1 MASKNLLIHLNI
13 IYFITIL
20 IHLSL
25 IYQTKSL
32 SFKYPTALSLKN
44 GNIFVIHSLGIDI
57 CDNKYIT
64 SINKVT
70 FDNEINEQTLSK
82 ISISKYSNDEF
93 LVFIINKF
101 YLFDVN
107 GNIKIIATPTDSYNG
122 EYYSLSSYK
131 IVPESD
137 IDYYY
142 FLLGYIDID
151 SYNYL
156 KLFYYSINTAS
167 NEATKLVSKNF
178 NDDIRTNGI
187 SCQFLFYS
195 SKDYIMCLY
204 QSSYYTFTIFEFT
217 TNSIEYSTQ
226 SPFALRNIK
235 IIKSSL
241 KDINSKILFCNLDN
255 GGNNFCIIYD
265 IYDFYFRNENGNP
278 EIYRDTDYSKKCMI
292 EPFNIKTYYFQETGE
307 YVFSCLTD
315 DNGIQTTIYD
325 KNMAHMSE
333 IKIPRMRLLKE
344 ISGCEKFYYSIIY
357 SQYYK
362 RYFIISDIDCNNHKK
377 FFPLIEEEIIIIEE
391 EEEEEENKY
400 FEEEENYE
408 INILEEENDIFNNK
422 EIEKELIKEF
432 IEEEKEIL
440 KTLFE
445 EEKEIELTNFIKYEE
460 EKLEEKNEMESESY
474 IESKEKESKNLVK
487 EEEEMKEE
495 PENILK
501 EKEQEEEKEML
512 QEKEKYYCI
521 LEKCEECTEES
532 INLNLCKKCN
542 TKKHYYPLII
552 ESENFLSNHFIE
564 CYNETTKPLN
574 FYLDKENSEYKICH
588 LNCKTCL
595 TGGDGNQNNCTSCK
609 DNQIFKPDFPSSNCV
624 PKCDYFYYYQN
635 GQYKCTSKEICPT
648 NYPLE
653 ITDKKKC
660 IEKCLNDIDYKYQ
673 YDGECY
679 KDTPQGTT
687 YDTINKISKDIDINK
702 CILKEKI
709 LRLENEENITETEIE
724 QKAKLYA
731 KEFNYTNEHVTIY
744 KNNIYMITLY
754 KDGNCLPV
762 LQLTIDE
769 IDFGICY
776 NKIQNEFN
784 INDKNLI
791 IVIISK
797 IINNILTTIDKFIF
811 NPITGEKIIF
821 TLICKDD
828 TLTVKKDLKEQMK
841 NDENIKSLEELAEQ
855 GINIFNP
862 NDDFYTDLCFHFKSP
877 INGKDIPLKDRLKLF
892 FPNITLC
899 DQGCFT
905 KGVNLTTFKSICQCA
920 LNDLINNDFLGNNV
934 FLQQSLGE
942 FTDIL
947 TKTNIE
953 VLKCYKDVFNKN
965 IYKNNTGFI
974 IVIVLITVKLVMIF
988 IYYYKSRFIIKKY
1001 VMGLTDKFIIF
1012 LSTQKKNN
1020 NSIVNYSNRS
1030 NPPKKEEFIEI
1041 KEDKKLPKI
1050 TKRKKKGKNQI
1061 NKFIELNNRKNS
1073 NDIIDK
1079 SDEFFEEKIE
1089 DTVINNIENDNNLN
1103 INIQDYIETDLDE
1116 MDYDDAIRKDKRK
1129 FCQYFYSRIIND
1141 QIILSTFLNQEILK
1155 PLPVKIILLILNIDL
1170 YFIINGLFFNENYIS
1185 ELLNQQ
1191 KETFSSIINRILDR
1205 IVIITITGV
1214 IINYII
1220 EFFFVEENKI
1230 RGVFKR
1236 EKNNLIILKYEI
1248 VQIIKNTYKKYNI
1261 FIIISGIIMIFSLY
1275 YSFCFNNVY
1284 PSIKG
1289 EWIKSSIIIIVIMQ
1303 ILPIIICLMYTSIR
1317 FISFKCKSERLFK
1330 LSSFLI

>member
-1 MASKNLLIHLNI
+1 
-13 IYFITIL
+13 
-20 IHLSL
+20 
-25 IYQTKSL
+25 
-32 SFKYPTALSLKN
+32 
-44 GNIFVIHSLGIDI
+44 
-57 CDNKYIT
+57 
-64 SINKVT
+64 
-70 FDNEINEQTLSK
+70 
-82 ISISKYSNDEF
+82 
-93 LVFIINKF
+93 
-101 YLFDVN
+101 
-107 GNIKIIATPTDSYNG
+107 
-122 EYYSLSSYK
+122 
-131 IVPESD
+131 
-137 IDYYY
+137 
-142 FLLGYIDID
+142 
-151 SYNYL
+151 
-156 KLFYYSINTAS
+156 
-167 NEATKLVSKNF
+167 
-178 NDDIRTNGI
+178 
-187 SCQFLFYS
+187 
-195 SKDYIMCLY
+195 
-204 QSSYYTFTIFEFT
+204 
-217 TNSIEYSTQ
+217 
-226 SPFALRNIK
+226 
-235 IIKSSL
+235 
-241 KDINSKILFCNLDN
+241 
-255 GGNNFCIIYD
+255 
-265 IYDFYFRNENGNP
+265 
-278 EIYRDTDYSKKCMI
+278 
-292 EPFNIKTYYFQETGE
+292 
-307 YVFSCLTD
+307 
-315 DNGIQTTIYD
+315 
-325 KNMAHMSE
+325 
-333 IKIPRMRLLKE
+333 
-344 ISGCEKFYYSIIY
+344 
-357 SQYYK
+357 
-362 RYFIISDIDCNNHKK
+362 
-377 FFPLIEEEIIIIEE
+377 
-391 EEEEEENKY
+391 
-400 FEEEENYE
+400 
-408 INILEEENDIFNNK
+408 
-422 EIEKELIKEF
+422 
-432 IEEEKEIL
+432 
-440 KTLFE
+440 
-445 EEKEIELTNFIKYEE
+445 
-460 EKLEEKNEMESESY
+460 
-474 IESKEKESKNLVK
+474 
-487 EEEEMKEE
+487 
-495 PENILK
+495 
-501 EKEQEEEKEML
+501 
-512 QEKEKYYCI
+512 
-521 LEKCEECTEES
+521 
-532 INLNLCKKCN
+532 
-542 TKKHYYPLII
+542 
-552 ESENFLSNHFIE
+552 
-564 CYNETTKPLN
+564 
-574 FYLDKENSEYKICH
+574 
-588 LNCKTCL
+588 
-595 TGGDGNQNNCTSCK
+595 
-609 DNQIFKPDFPSSNCV
+609 
-624 PKCDYFYYYQN
+624 
-635 GQYKCTSKEICPT
+635 
-648 NYPLE
+648 
-653 ITDKKKC
+653 
-660 IEKCLNDIDYKYQ
+660 
-673 YDGECY
+673 
-679 KDTPQGTT
+679 
-687 YDTINKISKDIDINK
+687 
-702 CILKEKI
+702 
-709 LRLENEENITETEIE
+709 
-724 QKAKLYA
+724 
-731 KEFNYTNEHVTIY
+731 
-744 KNNIYMITLY
+744 MITLY

-1020 NSIVNYSNRS
+1020 
-1030 NPPKKEEFIEI
+1030 
-1041 KEDKKLPKI
+1041 KKLPKI

-1330 LSSFLI
+1330 LSSFLV

>member
-1 MASKNLLIHLNI
+1 M
-13 IYFITIL
+13 YF
-20 IHLSL
+20 
-25 IYQTKSL
+25 K
-32 SFKYPTALSLKN
+32 
-44 GNIFVIHSLGIDI
+44 
-57 CDNKYIT
+57 
-64 SINKVT
+64 
-70 FDNEINEQTLSK
+70 
-82 ISISKYSNDEF
+82 
-93 LVFIINKF
+93 
-101 YLFDVN
+101 
-107 GNIKIIATPTDSYNG
+107 
-122 EYYSLSSYK
+122 
-131 IVPESD
+131 
-137 IDYYY
+137 
-142 FLLGYIDID
+142 
-151 SYNYL
+151 
-156 KLFYYSINTAS
+156 
-167 NEATKLVSKNF
+167 
-178 NDDIRTNGI
+178 
-187 SCQFLFYS
+187 
-195 SKDYIMCLY
+195 
-204 QSSYYTFTIFEFT
+204 
-217 TNSIEYSTQ
+217 
-226 SPFALRNIK
+226 RN
-235 IIKSSL
+235 
-241 KDINSKILFCNLDN
+241 
-255 GGNNFCIIYD
+255 
-265 IYDFYFRNENGNP
+265 
-278 EIYRDTDYSKKCMI
+278 MW
-292 EPFNIKTYYFQETGE
+292 
-307 YVFSCLTD
+307 
-315 DNGIQTTIYD
+315 
-325 KNMAHMSE
+325 
-333 IKIPRMRLLKE
+333 
-344 ISGCEKFYYSIIY
+344 
-357 SQYYK
+357 
-362 RYFIISDIDCNNHKK
+362 
-377 FFPLIEEEIIIIEE
+377 
-391 EEEEEENKY
+391 
-400 FEEEENYE
+400 
-408 INILEEENDIFNNK
+408 
-422 EIEKELIKEF
+422 
-432 IEEEKEIL
+432 
-440 KTLFE
+440 
-445 EEKEIELTNFIKYEE
+445 
-460 EKLEEKNEMESESY
+460 
-474 IESKEKESKNLVK
+474 
-487 EEEEMKEE
+487 
-495 PENILK
+495 
-501 EKEQEEEKEML
+501 
-512 QEKEKYYCI
+512 
-521 LEKCEECTEES
+521 
-532 INLNLCKKCN
+532 
-542 TKKHYYPLII
+542 
-552 ESENFLSNHFIE
+552 
-564 CYNETTKPLN
+564 
-574 FYLDKENSEYKICH
+574 
-588 LNCKTCL
+588 
-595 TGGDGNQNNCTSCK
+595 
-609 DNQIFKPDFPSSNCV
+609 
-624 PKCDYFYYYQN
+624 
-635 GQYKCTSKEICPT
+635 
-648 NYPLE
+648 
-653 ITDKKKC
+653 
-660 IEKCLNDIDYKYQ
+660 
-673 YDGECY
+673 
-679 KDTPQGTT
+679 
-687 YDTINKISKDIDINK
+687 
-702 CILKEKI
+702 
-709 LRLENEENITETEIE
+709 LENEENITETEIE

-1089 DTVINNIENDNNLN
+1089 GTVINNIENDNNLN